1 MKKKI
6 GTPQVLR
13 CSFCGRGQDEVT
25 KLISGPSVYICNECI
40 KLCKDIL
47 DDEISGQVLFD
58 AEDFPKPKEIKE
70 FLDLYVI
77 DQDEA
82 KIMLSVAVYNHY
94 KRIMHEK
101 TADDVE
107 LDKSN
112 ILMLGPTGTGKT
124 LLAQTL
130 ARFLRVP
137 FAIVDAT
144 TFTEAGY
151 VGEDVENILL
161 KLYQNAGSSV
171 SAAEKGIVY
180 IDELDKIARKSDSPS
195 ITRDVSGEGVQQ
207 ALLKMLEGTV
217 CNVPPQG
224 GRKIPQQSYIEI
236 NTKHILFI
244 CGGAFDGLERIVE
257 ERIGK
262 KVLGFGTEKKKRSAM
277 DSTEVLKQVTPDD
290 LTKYGL
296 IPEIV
301 GRIPVVGVL
310 ADLDEDA
317 LVEILV
323 KPKNALVKQYQ
334 KLFQMEDVELVFTED
349 ALRAIAKVAKKREM
363 GARGLRSVI
372 EETMLHLMYEIPSRT
387 DIRKV
392 VVTPDTILK
401 NIEPE
406 MVVQRDRRA
415 REA

>member
-6 GTPQVLR
+6 GSPHTLR

-58 AEDFPKPKEIKE
+58 AEEFPKPKEIKD

-77 DQDEA
+77 GQDHA
-82 KIMLSVAVYNHY
+82 KIILSVAVYNHY
-94 KRIMHEK
+94 KRIMNERS
-101 TADDVE
+101 TDDVE
-107 LDKSN
+107 IDKSN
-112 ILMLGPTGTGKT
+112 ILVFGPTGTGKT

-171 SAAEKGIVY
+171 QATEKGIVY
-180 IDELDKIARKSDSPS
+180 VDELDKIARKNDSPS

-207 ALLKMLEGTV
+207 ALLKMLEGSIA
-217 CNVPPQG
+217 NVPPQG

-236 NTKHILFI
+236 NTKNILFI
-244 CGGAFDGLERIVE
+244 CGGSFEGLDKIIEQ
-257 ERIGK
+257 RIGRK
-262 KVLGFGTEKKKRSAM
+262 ILGFGKERDDRKKKNK
-277 DSTEVLKQVTPDD
+277 TEILKQVAPED
-290 LTKYGL
+290 LTKFGL
-296 IPEIV
+296 IPELV
-301 GRIPVVGVL
+301 GRIPINGVL
-310 ADLDEDA
+310 SELDEDA
-317 LVEILV
+317 LVEILI

-334 KLFQMEDVELVFTED
+334 KLFHMEDVELVFTDE
-349 ALRAIAKVAKKREM
+349 AIRAIARIAKTRES
-363 GARGLRSVI
+363 GARGLRLVI
-372 EETMLHLMYEIPSRT
+372 EDTMLHIMYEISSKP
-387 DIRKV
+387 DIRKIV
-392 VVTPDTILK
+392 ITEESIL
-401 NIEPE
+401 NNVEPE
-406 MVVQRDRRA
+406 MVFQSDRRA
-415 REA
+415 KEA